1 MSPVP
6 PLDGQVA
13 VVAGATRGAG
23 RGIARALGEAGAIVY
38 CTGRSRRGRPSPYAR
53 PETIDDTADL
63 IGAAGGHAIAVGV
76 DHTIEAEV
84 AALMQR
90 VESEHGRLDVLVNSI
105 AGEPP
110 AASQWGPFW
119 TVTLDRADE
128 ILRDA
133 LVSHIITAK
142 HATPL
147 MIRQRRGLIV
157 ELTEHNA
164 LLAGGNPLTLSV
176 KLALKGLVLGMA
188 AELKPHGVAAVAL
201 TPGFLRSEVML
212 EHHGVTEA
220 NWRDAGAQD
229 PNFLASESP
238 LFVGRG
244 VAALA
249 ADPDLLSRAGQL
261 YGSWEL
267 ARAYGFTDE
276 DGSRPDWGAHEID
289 FSGLPASLID
299 YFRDGG
305 AMQLE
310 WLSAVTDRTRR
321 FVAQVP
327 QKSG

>member
-1 MSPVP
+1 M
-6 PLDGQVA
+6 
-13 VVAGATRGAG
+13 T
-23 RGIARALGEAGAIVY
+23 
-38 CTGRSRRGRPSPYAR
+38 
-53 PETIDDTADL
+53 
-63 IGAAGGHAIAVGV
+63 
-76 DHTIEAEV
+76 
-84 AALMQR
+84 
-90 VESEHGRLDVLVNSI
+90 
-105 AGEPP
+105 
-110 AASQWGPFW
+110 
-119 TVTLDRADE
+119 
-128 ILRDA
+128 
-133 LVSHIITAK
+133 
-142 HATPL
+142 
-147 MIRQRRGLIV
+147 
-157 ELTEHNA
+157 
-164 LLAGGNPLTLSV
+164 

-188 AELKPHGVAAVAL
+188 AELKPHGVTAVAL

-212 EHHGVTEA
+212 EHHGVTET

-229 PNFLASESP
+229 RNFLASESP

-249 ADPDLLSRAGQL
+249 ADPDRLSRAGQL

-267 ARAYGFTDE
+267 GRAYGFTDE